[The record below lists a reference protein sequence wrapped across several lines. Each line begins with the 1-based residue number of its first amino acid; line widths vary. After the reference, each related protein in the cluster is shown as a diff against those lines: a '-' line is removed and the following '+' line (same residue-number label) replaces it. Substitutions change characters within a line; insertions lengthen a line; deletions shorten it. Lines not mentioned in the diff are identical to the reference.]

1 MPTRSSDL
9 LATSLALALA
19 RYLKDHPEAA
29 PRAGA
34 WRDADVESWITAPE
48 EAIRAEAT
56 KGLEAL
62 DEWRDETREAAPDEW
77 EAGRVEFLQ
86 AQLNFQSARSGSFAT
101 ASGSLADFL
110 GEMGEEVDV
119 LDEH

>member
-1 MPTRSSDL
+1 MRSSDL
-9 LATSLALALA
+9 LAQSLALAIA
-19 RYLKDHPEAA
+19 RYLQDRPQAA
-29 PRAGA
+29 ACAGA
-34 WRDADVESWITAPE
+34 WGDGDVQTWMGRPPDAIA
-48 EAIRAEAT
+48 AEAT

-62 DEWRDETREAAPDEW
+62 DEWRDEEPDEW

-101 ASGSLADFL
+101 AAGSLADFL
-110 GEMGEEVDV
+110 AEMGEDVDV

>member
-1 MPTRSSDL
+1 VSHN
-9 LATSLALALA
+9 ALD
-19 RYLKDHPEAA
+19 KWSGESP
-29 PRAGA
+29 
-34 WRDADVESWITAPE
+34 DAIG
-48 EAIRAEAT
+48 AEAT

-62 DEWRDETREAAPDEW
+62 DEWRGEVREDDPETW
-77 EAGRVEFLQ
+77 EAGRVDFLQ

-110 GEMGEEVDV
+110 ADMGEDVDV

>member
-1 MPTRSSDL
+1 MRSSEL
-9 LATSLALALA
+9 LTSSLALAIA
-19 RYLKDHPEAA
+19 RYLQDHPDAD
-29 PRAGA
+29 AGP
-34 WRDADVESWITAPE
+34 WRDGDVDKWSGESLD
-48 EAIRAEAT
+48 AIGAEAT

-62 DEWRDETREAAPDEW
+62 DEWRDEVREDDPETW
-77 EAGRVEFLQ
+77 EAGRVDFLQ

-110 GEMGEEVDV
+110 ADMGEDVDV

>member
-9 LATSLALALA
+9 LASSLALAIA
-19 RYLKDHPEAA
+19 RYLRDHPDAA
-29 PRAGA
+29 ARAGA
-34 WRDADVESWITAPE
+34 WRDGDVDAWLAAPA
-48 EAIRAEAT
+48 EAIGIEAT

-62 DEWRDETREAAPDEW
+62 DEWRDETRANAPEEW
-77 EAGRVEFLQ
+77 EAGRVDFLQ

-101 ASGSLADFL
+101 AAGSLVDFL
-110 GEMGEEVDV
+110 ADMGEEVDV

>member
-9 LATSLALALA
+9 LATSLALAVA
-19 RYLKDHPEAA
+19 RYLHDHPDVA
-29 PRAGA
+29 PRADA
-34 WRDADVESWITAPE
+34 WRGPDVESWIAASE
-48 EAIRAEAT
+48 EAIQAGAT
-56 KGLEAL
+56 RGLEAL
-62 DEWRDETREAAPDEW
+62 DEWRDETRESAPEEW
-77 EAGRVEFLQ
+77 ESGRVDFLQ

-110 GEMGEEVDV
+110 AEMGEDVDV